1 MIFEDD
7 ETLQMYVEESLE
19 HLSDIE
25 DDLLVIEDQGKNIDE
40 ELVNNVFRAAHSIKG
55 GAGFMGL
62 STIKDLAHNVENILG
77 MVRNREMIPEP
88 HIVSVL
94 LKAFDKLK
102 ELISEIETSN
112 DQDVAEHIDA
122 LINLAK
128 GSLPEHQKVNVTKIV
143 TVSHPNTRSTI
154 RAPQFDIDQAVKEG
168 KFIYLIEYDMIK
180 DIQRK
185 NKNPIEVMNSLIN
198 SGIIIETKIDIDT
211 VGTLEEGNPVR
222 IPFLVLFASI
232 IEPDMMTVLVEIDE
246 KYIHTITSD
255 MLSEN
260 PEPKKAAQTDIEDI
274 PQSEEPQIVVS
285 RVVAAENNKKNQ
297 ATEEPAF
304 KQDDDRVQEAKPME
318 REEDAGQD
326 ARSQASSAPQSSL
339 RVNINLLDTLMTL
352 AGELVLSRNQLLQS
366 ITAKNDRAIETSSQR
381 IDMITS
387 ELQEAIMRTRMQPI
401 SNVFNKFTR
410 VVRDLS
416 KQLNKDVNLTM
427 TGKDVELDKTI
438 IEAIN
443 DPLTHLVR
451 NSVDHGIETPETR
464 RKKGKNP
471 TGEIILK
478 AYHEA
483 GQVNIE
489 IKDDGKGLNGE
500 ELAQS
505 AVRKGLLSEQQV
517 MELSEKEK
525 ISLIFLPGFSTA
537 KEVTDVSGRGVGMD
551 VVKTNLDKLGGI
563 VDIESEP
570 GMDTTIRIKL
580 PLTLAIIPS
589 QIISVEN
596 ERYAIPQVNLDELL
610 RIPASQVKERIE
622 KVGNAEV
629 VRLRGTLLPLLNLAH
644 VLDIEQTFVH
654 PETGEVMEERR
665 REIADRRSLKSP
677 KFYDKTSGPPKSDTS
692 SEHDQEKRQQSDRRY
707 HSVSAINIAVVS
719 AGPFKYGLVVDKLH
733 DSEEI
738 VVKPIGRHLKDCEGY
753 AGATIMGDGKV
764 ALILDVASLARMAS
778 LSSLEGTDR
787 VSGEDKKIKE
797 KMLAQKDRSSLL
809 LFKNG
814 DKEHFAA
821 PLNLVERIERI
832 KATDIE
838 VVGGRKVVQYRG
850 GTLPLYE
857 LNEVAKV
864 SPLPERGQYEVVVF
878 KIVGKEIGLMVT
890 PPVDA
895 VEVNLN
901 IDATTL
907 KQKGIM
913 GSLII
918 GEHTTLMVDIFEIIK
933 TLNPD
938 WFKEK
943 GFEKQGKGVEEEE
956 MGKILFAEDS
966 AFFRGQVQGF
976 IVDDGYE
983 VITAEDGQQ
992 AWDLLES
999 HSDEIMLVL
1008 TDLEMPNL
1016 DGFQLTKMIK
1026 NDPRFGH
1033 LSVIA
1038 LTSLAAEEDVAKG
1051 KAVGIDDYQIKLDR
1065 ERLLERIRYYVSIRN
1080 KP

>member
-77 MVRNREMIPEP
+77 MVRNREMVPEP

-102 ELISEIETSN
+102 ELINEIETSN

-122 LINLAK
+122 LIKLAE
-128 GSLPEHQKVNVTKIV
+128 GSLPEDQKVNVTKIV

-180 DIQRK
+180 DLQRK
-185 NKNPIEVMNSLIN
+185 NKNPIEVMSSLIN

-255 MLSEN
+255 MLSEK
-260 PEPKKAAQTDIEDI
+260 PESEIAAQIDPKEIQQPEETEIVMSRAVAPEEYKETTETLPPEHNDDHIPEVKPMEKEEDT
-274 PQSEEPQIVVS
+274 
-285 RVVAAENNKKNQ
+285 A
-297 ATEEPAF
+297 
-304 KQDDDRVQEAKPME
+304 QEAK
-318 REEDAGQD
+318 
-326 ARSQASSAPQSSL
+326 SQASSAPQSSL

-451 NSVDHGIETPETR
+451 NAVDHGIETPEAR
-464 RKKGKNP
+464 RKKGKNS

-500 ELAQS
+500 DLAQS

-570 GMDTTIRIKL
+570 GMETTIRIKL

-629 VRLRGTLLPLLNLAH
+629 VRLRGALLPLLNLAH

-677 KFYDKTSGPPKSDTS
+677 KFYDKESGPQKDNGAT
-692 SEHDQEKRQQSDRRY
+692 EQDGEKRQQSDRRY

-809 LFKNG
+809 LFKNS

-857 LNEVAKV
+857 LNEVANV
-864 SPLPERGQYEVVVF
+864 SPLPERAQYEVVVF

-933 TLNPD
+933 TLNPE

-943 GFEKQGKGVEEEE
+943 GFEKQGKGEEGEE
-956 MGKILFAEDS
+956 MRKILFAEDS

-983 VITAEDGQQ
+983 VIAAEDGQQ

-999 HSDEIMLVL
+999 HGDEIMLVL

-1026 NDPRFGH
+1026 SDSRFNH

-1038 LTSLAAEEDVAKG
+1038 LTSLAAEEDVARG

-1065 ERLLERIRYYVSIRN
+1065 ERLLERIGHYVSMRN
-1080 KP
+1080 RA